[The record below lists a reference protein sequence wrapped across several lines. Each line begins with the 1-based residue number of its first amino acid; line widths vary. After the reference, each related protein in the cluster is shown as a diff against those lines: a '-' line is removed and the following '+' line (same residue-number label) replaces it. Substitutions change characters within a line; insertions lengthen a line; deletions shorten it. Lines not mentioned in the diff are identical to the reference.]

1 MAKAVTLWRI
11 SAYYGIGVCTD
22 MFFETGRIEWLAF
35 FKTTVLAAAA
45 APALAHAAVTAD
57 AAAVAAITA

>member
-35 FKTTVLAAAA
+35 SRQLYWQR
-45 APALAHAAVTAD
+45 LQRLLWRMRL
-57 AAAVAAITA
+57 